1 MPGCRALCHVLVG
14 HASHPGTPSELHRLC
29 LRTSAPGG
37 VISKLSVCFVLN
49 ILQLD
54 AARAALPRGKKKPL
68 DVLKN
73 IHEHVHGDGCHDA
86 QCIFVQRP
94 DLLRVGMLRDFH
106 NQLTS
111 AVARNAKSAEEK
123 ARVCMMLD
131 FMIGTVTLKQH
142 SGGVVRGRAQYAVVS
157 QASSP
162 PMPAPA
168 SSLPHVLLRL
178 RRYPATDENMTFDEL
193 VAAASARAC
202 AAGSRPQ
209 RRVQCRRVEARSR
222 RRLLELQS
230 ALRARARGQQRS
242 RKRLKQQPC
251 SQTLQ
256 MRRRVLDRR
265 REPVR
270 LHIASLAICSRTGNI
285 QRAERTGLR
294 GHCMDFIYAI
304 LTEKWSSRMLNIML
318 ILSAFKN
325 SPFHSQKL

>member
-14 HASHPGTPSELHRLC
+14 HASHPGTPSELHRFA
-29 LRTSAPGG
+29 RGG
-37 VISKLSVCFVLN
+37 WRSFSPRRVRN
-49 ILQLD
+49 HRERQQQL
-54 AARAALPRGKKKPL
+54 P
-68 DVLKN
+68 
-73 IHEHVHGDGCHDA
+73 
-86 QCIFVQRP
+86 QRE
-94 DLLRVGMLRDFH
+94 LWRSRMRCRSRMRRR
-106 NQLTS
+106 NQRRRRL
-111 AVARNAKSAEEK
+111 
-123 ARVCMMLD
+123 
-131 FMIGTVTLKQH
+131 
-142 SGGVVRGRAQYAVVS
+142 VV
-157 QASSP
+157 
-162 PMPAPA
+162 
-168 SSLPHVLLRL
+168 
-178 RRYPATDENMTFDEL
+178 
-193 VAAASARAC
+193 
-202 AAGSRPQ
+202 

>member
-1 MPGCRALCHVLVG
+1 M
-14 HASHPGTPSELHRLC
+14 
-29 LRTSAPGG
+29 
-37 VISKLSVCFVLN
+37 LN

-111 AVARNAKSAEEK
+111 AVARNAKSAEKK

-168 SSLPHVLLRL
+168 SPLPHVLLRL

-209 RRVQCRRVEARSR
+209 GSMPSPPRERNGGRREGEPAGRVRVLGARASVVEGAERRARDERERERELAEAEKEERGRSRAWRLAQLLAAEREEKQRVVAAADRLAVEAA
-222 RRLLELQS
+222 ELAAEKA
-230 ALRARARGQQRS
+230 ALKRAAAEQE
-242 RKRLKQQPC
+242 
-251 SQTLQ
+251 
-256 MRRRVLDRR
+256 RV
-265 REPVR
+265 
-270 LHIASLAICSRTGNI
+270 A
-285 QRAERTGLR
+285 AERERAAAKRHAAKLVGGGLGLGLGLGLVACSHKTFEPGR
-294 GHCMDFIYAI
+294 LFA
-304 LTEKWSSRMLNIML
+304 SR
-318 ILSAFKN
+318 
-325 SPFHSQKL
+325 